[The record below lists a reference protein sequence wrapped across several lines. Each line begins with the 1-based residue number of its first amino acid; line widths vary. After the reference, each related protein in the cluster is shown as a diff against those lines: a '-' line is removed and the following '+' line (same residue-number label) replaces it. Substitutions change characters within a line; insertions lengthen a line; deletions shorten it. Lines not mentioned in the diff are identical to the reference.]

1 MKRFASMTAALFLM
15 LGTSAI
21 AQTTTVVLPGEVRT
35 YVLEQNVPSVT
46 FEGEVVVGQPL
57 PETVE
62 IHTIPDQP
70 DYAYAVVNNKRV
82 VVNPKQRTVVEVLQ

>member
-1 MKRFASMTAALFLM
+1 MKRFASMTAALFLT

-21 AQTTTVVLPGEVRT
+21 AQTTVVLPGEVRT

-70 DYAYAVVNNKRV
+70 DYGYAVVNNKRV
-82 VVNPKQRTVVEVLQ
+82 VVNPKQRTVVEILQ